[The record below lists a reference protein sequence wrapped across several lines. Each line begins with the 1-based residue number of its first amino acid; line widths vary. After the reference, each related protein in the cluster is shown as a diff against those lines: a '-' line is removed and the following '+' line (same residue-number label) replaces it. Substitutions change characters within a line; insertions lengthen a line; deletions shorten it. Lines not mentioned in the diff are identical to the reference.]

1 MQAEA
6 MTATQATEPATVLSG
21 ADVRLQRNLKIVVIA
36 LAVLIL
42 AGLATIVGRAIY
54 LASGAPTQPAAPGL
68 AVKPEQSLGLPAG
81 AQVRSM
87 SLSGNWLAVHYEA
100 AGTEGIAVLDLQ
112 TGQTITSVGIKRAP
126 AN

>member
-6 MTATQATEPATVLSG
+6 MTATQVTEPAIVPSG
-21 ADVRLQRNLKIVVIA
+21 ADARLLRNLKIVVIA

-42 AGLATIVGRAIY
+42 AGLATIVGRVIY
-54 LASGAPTQPAAPGL
+54 LASGAPTQPAAPSL
-68 AVKPEQSLGLPAG
+68 AVSPEQSLGLPAG
-81 AQVRSM
+81 AQVRSV

-100 AGTEGIAVLDLQ
+100 AGEEGIAVLDLQ
-112 TGQTITSVGIKRAP
+112 TGQAVTSVGIKRAP